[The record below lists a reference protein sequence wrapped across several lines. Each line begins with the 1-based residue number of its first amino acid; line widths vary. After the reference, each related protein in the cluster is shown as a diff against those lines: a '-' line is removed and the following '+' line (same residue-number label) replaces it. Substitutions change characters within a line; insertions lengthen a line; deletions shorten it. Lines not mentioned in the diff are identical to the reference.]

1 MLPIEQI
8 RPENV
13 LILFCIQKWS
23 DSERTE
29 QIRNLIKRGI
39 DWSYLIQASLRHG
52 LLPLLYKTL
61 EATCSEEVPSDIFDR
76 LRDYFRS
83 NTLQNLAMAGELL
96 NLMHLFKTNGIP
108 AIPYRGPA
116 LAVLV
121 YGDISYRQFVDLD
134 IMVHKQDVLRA
145 KELLISQ
152 GYQSEFHLTETVELA
167 YLHSNCEYNFYSSSK
182 GIQIEIH
189 WDFLPNYFS
198 FPLDLGRCW
207 GRLKTIALL
216 NKEVLTFCQEDL
228 LLILIAHYGYKHRW
242 ERLSWIYDV
251 SKLVEMSDGIALET
265 VLRQGGQMGIKRA
278 ILLGLFLAEDLIGT
292 GLPKN
297 VLKTIEAEPVIKKL
311 TARVYKKLFYEVDNP
326 AGIFKDQ
333 LLYLKMRER
342 FKDKARYVLYLTF
355 TPNTRDWKLL
365 PLPGP
370 LFPLYYIL
378 RPIRLLTKYGAKLL
392 RIISK

>member
-8 RPENV
+8 RPEDV

-29 QIRNLIKRGI
+29 QIRALIRKGI

-52 LLPLLYKTL
+52 LLSILYKTL
-61 EATCSEEVPSDIFDR
+61 EATCTEEVPEDVFAK
-76 LRDYFRS
+76 LKDYFRG
-83 NTLQNLAMAGELL
+83 NTLQNLALTGELL
-96 NLMHLFKTNGIP
+96 NLMDLFKTNRIS
-108 AIPYRGPA
+108 AIPYRGPT
-116 LAVLV
+116 LAALV

-145 KELLISQ
+145 KELLISR
-152 GYQSEFHLTETVELA
+152 GYNPEFHLTKTQELA
-167 YLHSNCEYNFYSSSK
+167 YLQSNCEYNFYSSSK
-182 GIQIEIH
+182 GIQVEIH

-198 FPLDLGRCW
+198 FPLDLERCW
-207 GRLKTIALL
+207 NRLKPLL
-216 NKEVLTFCQEDL
+216 ISGQQVFTFSLEDL
-228 LLILIAHYGYKHRW
+228 LLIFIAHYGYKHRW

-251 SKLVEMSDGIALET
+251 AKLVEGSNGMNCET
-265 VLRQGGQMGIKRA
+265 VLKRANPMGIERT
-278 ILLGLFLAEDLIGT
+278 ILLGLFLAKDLIGID
-292 GLPKN
+292 LPERVSEK
-297 VLKTIEAEPVIKKL
+297 IEANPVIKKL
-311 TARVYKKLFYEVDNP
+311 TARVYKKLFYEVGSP

-355 TPNTRDWKLL
+355 TPNTRDWNLL
-365 PLPGP
+365 SLPGP

-378 RPIRLLTKYGAKLL
+378 RPIRLLAKYGVRLL
-392 RIISK
+392 GIIFK

>member
-8 RPENV
+8 RPEDA
-13 LILFCIQKWS
+13 LLLSCIRKQS

-29 QIRNLIKRGI
+29 QIRALIRKGI
-39 DWSYLIQASLRHG
+39 DWSYLIQGSIRHG
-52 LLPLLYKTL
+52 LLPILYMTL
-61 EATCSEEVPSDIFDR
+61 KATCTEEVPENVFAK
-76 LRDYFRS
+76 LKDYFRG
-83 NTLQNLAMAGELL
+83 NTLQNLALTGELH
-96 NLMHLFKTNGIP
+96 NLLSLFKTNGIS
-108 AIPYRGPA
+108 AIPYRGPT
-116 LAVLV
+116 LAALV
-121 YGDISYRQFVDLD
+121 YGAISYRQFVDLD

-145 KELLISQ
+145 KELLISR
-152 GYQSEFHLTETVELA
+152 GYNPEFHLTKTQELA

-182 GIQIEIH
+182 GIQVEIH

-198 FPLDLGRCW
+198 FPLDLERCW

-242 ERLSWIYDV
+242 ERLGWIYDV

-265 VLRQGGQMGIKRA
+265 VLRQSGQMGIKRA

-292 GLPKN
+292 VLPKN
-297 VLKTIEAEPVIKKL
+297 VLKTIGAEPVIKKL
-311 TARVYKKLFYEVDNP
+311 AARVCKKLFYEVDNP

-333 LLYLKMRER
+333 LLYLKMREQ
-342 FKDKARYVLYLTF
+342 FKDKVRYVLYLTF
-355 TPNTRDWKLL
+355 TPNTRDWELL

-378 RPIRLLTKYGAKLL
+378 RPIRLLAKYGARLL
-392 RIISK
+392 GIIFK